1 MAPRTDSPDKP
12 AETTHFGYKDVPVD
26 DKADLVKGVFDS
38 VASRYD
44 IMNDLMSGGMHRL
57 WKRYTI
63 QHANARPGHVILDL
77 AGGTGD
83 LAREF
88 ARIVGERGHVVLAD
102 INAAMLEHGRRRL
115 VDAGIAGN
123 VELAQVD
130 AETLPFADNTFD
142 RISIAFGLRNI
153 TDKAGALAEMNR
165 VLKPG
170 GKVLILEF
178 SEPSRAIKPAYD
190 LYSFKVLPLLGRLI
204 AKDPESYQYL
214 AESIRMHPDQETL
227 LGMMQD
233 AGFERCRYNNLTAG
247 IVALH
252 TGYKI

>member
-12 AETTHFGYKDVPVD
+12 SETTHFGYKDVAVD

-88 ARIVGERGHVVLAD
+88 ARIVGERGRVVLAD

-115 VDAGIAGN
+115 VDAGVAGN

-130 AETLPFADNTFD
+130 AEALPFADNTFD
-142 RISIAFGLRNI
+142 RISIAFGLRNV
-153 TDKAGALAEMNR
+153 TDKEGALAEMNR

-204 AKDPESYQYL
+204 ARDPESYQYL

>member
-1 MAPRTDSPDKP
+1 MAPNTDSPDKP
-12 AETTHFGYKDVPVD
+12 ADTTHFGYKDVPVD

-57 WKRYTI
+57 WKRYAV

-88 ARIVGERGHVVLAD
+88 ARIVGKRGRVVLAD

-130 AETLPFADNTFD
+130 AEALPFADNTFD

-153 TDKAGALAEMNR
+153 TDKEGALAEMLR

-178 SEPSRAIKPAYD
+178 SQPSSAIKPAYD
-190 LYSFKVLPLLGRLI
+190 LYSFKVLPLLGKLI
-204 AKDPESYQYL
+204 ARDPESYQYL

>member
-88 ARIVGERGHVVLAD
+88 ARIVGERGRVVLAD

-115 VDAGIAGN
+115 VDAGVAGN

-130 AETLPFADNTFD
+130 AEELPFADNTFD
-142 RISIAFGLRNI
+142 RISIAFGLRNV
-153 TDKAGALAEMNR
+153 TDKEGALAEMNR

-204 AKDPESYQYL
+204 ARDPESYQYL

>member
-88 ARIVGERGHVVLAD
+88 ARIVGERGRVVLAD

-115 VDAGIAGN
+115 VDAGVAGN

-130 AETLPFADNTFD
+130 AEELPFADNTFD
-142 RISIAFGLRNI
+142 RISIAFGLRNV
-153 TDKAGALAEMNR
+153 TDKEGALAEMNR

>member
-1 MAPRTDSPDKP
+1 MAPRTDSSDKP
-12 AETTHFGYKDVPVD
+12 ADTTHFGYKDVPVD
-26 DKADLVKGVFDS
+26 EKADLVRGVFDS

-57 WKRYTI
+57 WKRYTV
-63 QHANARPGHVILDL
+63 QHANVRPGQAILDL

-83 LAREF
+83 LTREF
-88 ARIVGERGHVVLAD
+88 ARGVGPSGRVVLAD

-123 VELAQVD
+123 VELTQVD
-130 AETLPFADNTFD
+130 AEALPFADNTFD
-142 RISIAFGLRNI
+142 RVAIAFGLRNI
-153 TDKAGALAEMNR
+153 THKDSALAEMHR

-178 SEPSRAIKPAYD
+178 SRPSQAIKPAYD
-190 LYSFKVLPLLGRLI
+190 LYSFKVLPLLGRLV
-204 AKDPESYQYL
+204 ARDPESYQYL

>member
-1 MAPRTDSPDKP
+1 MAPNTDKS

-26 DKADLVKGVFDS
+26 DKADLVRGVFDS

-63 QHANARPGHVILDL
+63 QHANARPGQVILDL

-88 ARIVGERGHVVLAD
+88 ARIVGDRGRVVLAD

-130 AETLPFADNTFD
+130 AEALPFADNTFD
-142 RISIAFGLRNI
+142 RISIAFGLRNV
-153 TDKAGALAEMNR
+153 TNKEAALAEMHR

-170 GKVLILEF
+170 GKLLILEF
-178 SEPSRAIKPAYD
+178 SEPAKAIKPAYD
-190 LYSFKVLPLLGRLI
+190 LYSFKVLPLLGKLVAR
-204 AKDPESYQYL
+204 DPESYQYL

-233 AGFERCRYNNLTAG
+233 AGFERCRFNNLTAG
-247 IVALH
+247 VVALH